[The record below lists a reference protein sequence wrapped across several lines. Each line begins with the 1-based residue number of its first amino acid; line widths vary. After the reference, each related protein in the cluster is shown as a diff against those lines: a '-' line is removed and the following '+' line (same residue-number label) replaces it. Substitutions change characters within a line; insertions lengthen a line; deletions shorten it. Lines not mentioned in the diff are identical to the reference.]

1 MRIKYLFATFLP
13 LATLITGCEVEL
25 PSNVSQKEFQ
35 IIDYAAPLSEEEFSG
50 LDPENQYQVANKLL
64 STMYRGVAVADFFD
78 ISKGMDTLELK
89 EGSGFISSTKTALSE
104 PLDEV
109 VKKQQ
114 DMLIDGDN
122 DAEIEA
128 RFNFGRNTEP
138 KERPLAQIY
147 QYPLSKDMFDRWIA
161 WHLANTILFSPAE
174 EIESAGINDVK
185 KVYDKL
191 VYDLRNG
198 VTIRQTILRHQLT
211 QENWRR
217 FRSPEDNTREMI
229 EIYLGLFD
237 RDEDVARASI
247 ACKDWYL
254 TDEANNYELQLTGD
268 PNTEPQLVLDS
279 YYVTSCK
286 DFYSVI
292 ANHPL
297 VIARI
302 TTVLVEYFFAGR
314 SSEDRLQIVKSIVD
328 ANPVTFQEIFT
339 GILFSREYLLNTERP
354 KSFEENFFGTAHRLE
369 WSPPANLFRGVVSNQ
384 GGTFVALADMKEM
397 SWPTMSL
404 KLGRLFGIPMDS
416 LSFANHHKAYRE
428 LLLTTDMGLWNKGIG
443 VIAVGERDDN
453 ATAEKQRQYEK
464 TQKIFAI
471 VENMSIDEYID
482 YLFLTVASR
491 RANSTE
497 KTALTDIARNADYL
511 FMQNGNETIRGWR
524 IDDFARLTFDYIS
537 RLPESY
543 YFKVIN

>member
-1 MRIKYLFATFLP
+1 MRIKYLFVSLLP
-13 LATLITGCEVEL
+13 LAVLMSGCEVEL
-25 PSNVSQKEFQ
+25 PSKVLQEEFQ
-35 IIDYAAPLSEEEFSG
+35 IVGYATPLSDQEFSS
-50 LDPENQYQVANKLL
+50 LDAEEQYRVANKLL
-64 STMYRGVAVADFFD
+64 GTMYRGVAVADFFD
-78 ISKGMDTLELK
+78 ISKGMDALALK
-89 EGSGFISSTKTALSE
+89 EERGFISSTKTALSE
-104 PLDEV
+104 PLEED

-114 DMLIDGDN
+114 DMLINGDN
-122 DAEIEA
+122 EAGIEA
-128 RFNFGRNTEP
+128 RFNFSRNREA

-147 QYPLSKDMFDRWIA
+147 QYPLSKDMFDHWIA

-191 VYDLRNG
+191 IYDLRND

-247 ACKDWYL
+247 ACQDWYL

-297 VIARI
+297 VIGRVI
-302 TTVLVEYFFAGR
+302 TVLVEYFFAGR
-314 SSEDRLQIVKSIVD
+314 SNADRLQIVKSIAD
-328 ANPVTFQEIFT
+328 ANPVTFQQIFM

-354 KSFEENFFGTAHRLE
+354 KSFEENFFGTAHRLK
-369 WSPPANLFRGVVSNQ
+369 WNPHINIFRGMVSAQAGEFVSN
-384 GGTFVALADMKEM
+384 TYLNEM

-416 LSFANHHKAYRE
+416 LSFSNHHKGYRE
-428 LLLTTDMGLWNKGIG
+428 TLLTSEIGRWNKGLG
-443 VIAVGERDDN
+443 VVAVGERDDS
-453 ATAEKQRQYEK
+453 ATTEEQLQYEK
-464 TQKIFAI
+464 TQKMFAI
-471 VENMSIDEYID
+471 VEGMSINEYID

-491 RANSTE
+491 RASSAE
-497 KTALTDIARNADYL
+497 QTALTNIARDAEYL
-511 FMQNGNETIRGWR
+511 IMENGNEAFKSWA